1 MVVPTQPSSSGPA
14 APPFGETAGEAEP
27 PAASAR
33 TQRGAAVPRAEA
45 EEAGAATTS
54 NSQVS
59 DVEDQLKRV
68 LADFDNLR
76 KRLASEVAGARSKER
91 AAVAAAF
98 LPVLDNLELALSHA
112 GSDPSLVQEGIEAVR
127 DQAVA
132 ILATLG
138 FVRFDPLAEQFDPVR
153 HEAVSTAPG
162 SSAAPG
168 TIVHVVHPGYGDGE
182 HQLRPAAVVVAT
194 KEI

>member
-1 MVVPTQPSSSGPA
+1 VPAQPSRSGHA
-14 APPFGETAGEAEP
+14 APPFGESAGEAQP
-27 PAASAR
+27 PDATSR
-33 TQRGAAVPRAEA
+33 TPGGAAGRRAEA
-45 EEAGAATTS
+45 EEAVPAPTQHD
-54 NSQVS
+54 QVS
-59 DVEDQLKRV
+59 ECEDQLKRA

-76 KRLASEVAGARSKER
+76 KRLTGEVQRARSQER

-98 LPVLDNLELALSHA
+98 LPIVDNLELALSYVGA
-112 GSDPSLVQEGIEAVR
+112 DPSRVQEGIEAVR

-138 FVRFDPLAEQFDPVR
+138 YVRFDPLTEQFDPVR

-162 SSAAPG
+162 NGADPG
-168 TIVHVVHPGYGDGE
+168 TIVHVVHPGYGDSE

>member
-1 MVVPTQPSSSGPA
+1 VPAQPFSSGRA
-14 APPFGETAGEAEP
+14 APPLGESAGEAESP
-27 PAASAR
+27 VATSGTPG
-33 TQRGAAVPRAEA
+33 GAAGPRAEVGEA
-45 EEAGAATTS
+45 EPAVKAS
-54 NSQVS
+54 SQVS
-59 DVEDQLKRV
+59 EVEDQLKRV

-76 KRLASEVAGARSKER
+76 KRLTSEVERARSQER

-98 LPVLDNLELALSHA
+98 LPVLDNLELALSHVGA
-112 GSDPSLVQEGIEAVR
+112 DPSQVQEGIEAVR

-138 FVRFDPLAEQFDPVR
+138 YLRLDPLAERFDPVR

-162 SSAAPG
+162 TGVDPG
-168 TIVHVVHPGYGDGE
+168 TIVHVVRPGYGDRE

>member
-1 MVVPTQPSSSGPA
+1 MSAQPSSPGRA
-14 APPFGETAGEAEP
+14 APPFGESTGEAEP
-27 PAASAR
+27 PDATSR
-33 TQRGAAVPRAEA
+33 TPGGAAEVEKTKP
-45 EEAGAATTS
+45 TTES
-54 NSQVS
+54 SQVAE
-59 DVEDQLKRV
+59 VEDQLQRA

-76 KRLASEVAGARSKER
+76 KRLSSEVERARSQER

-112 GSDPSLVQEGIEAVR
+112 GADPSQVQEGIEAVR

-132 ILATLG
+132 ILAALG
-138 FVRFDPLAEQFDPVR
+138 YVRFDPLAEQFDPVR

-162 SSAAPG
+162 SSADPG
-168 TIVHVVHPGYGDGE
+168 TIVHVVHPGYGEGE

>member
-1 MVVPTQPSSSGPA
+1 MPAQPSSSGRA
-14 APPFGETAGEAEP
+14 APPFGNSAGEAESP
-27 PAASAR
+27 DATSA
-33 TQRGAAVPRAEA
+33 GAAEA
-45 EEAGAATTS
+45 EKTQPLTEAS
-54 NSQVS
+54 SQVS
-59 DVEDQLKRV
+59 DVEDQLRRA

-76 KRLASEVAGARSKER
+76 KRLTSEVERARSQER

-98 LPVLDNLELALSHA
+98 LPIVDNLELALSHVGA
-112 GSDPSLVQEGIEAVR
+112 DPSRVQEGIEAVR

-132 ILATLG
+132 ILASLG
-138 FVRFDPLAEQFDPVR
+138 YVRFDPLAEPFDPAR

-162 SSAAPG
+162 SGADPG
-168 TIVHVVHPGYGDGE
+168 TIVQVVHPGFGDGE

>member
-1 MVVPTQPSSSGPA
+1 VPAQPSRSGHA
-14 APPFGETAGEAEP
+14 APPFGDSAGEANP
-27 PAASAR
+27 PAV
-33 TQRGAAVPRAEA
+33 TPKTPGGAAGRRAEA
-45 EEAGAATTS
+45 EPAVPAPT
-54 NSQVS
+54 QHDPVS
-59 DVEDQLKRV
+59 ECEDQLKRV

-76 KRLASEVAGARSKER
+76 KRLTSEVERARSQER

-112 GSDPSLVQEGIEAVR
+112 GADPSQVQEGIQAVR

-138 FVRFDPLAEQFDPVR
+138 YVRFDPLAEQFDPVR

-162 SSAAPG
+162 SSADPG